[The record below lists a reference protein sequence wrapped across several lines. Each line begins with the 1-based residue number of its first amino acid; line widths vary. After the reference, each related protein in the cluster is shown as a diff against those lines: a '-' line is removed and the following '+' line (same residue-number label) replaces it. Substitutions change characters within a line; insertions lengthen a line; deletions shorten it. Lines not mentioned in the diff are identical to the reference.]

1 MDKFCILPDHYQL
14 FMDDLSIKK
23 SDTKTARLEQL
34 FGSKTRARLIRLF
47 LENTEKK
54 FFIREITRLL
64 DSQIHAVRRELYN
77 LLDLGLIKV
86 VQSREHSETPKGL
99 REKKFF
105 QVNNDFILYPELRN
119 LVEKANVLV
128 ERQMIEAIQQA
139 GNITYMVLTGRF
151 VDNTDIS
158 TDILIVGDNIN
169 GELVRGVV
177 SGYEEEF
184 EKELR
189 YTVMKPSEFQF
200 RQEITDRFLY
210 DILVNRHI
218 VIVDNLAKMT

>member
-1 MDKFCILPDHYQL
+1 
-14 FMDDLSIKK
+14 MDDLSIKK
-23 SDTKTARLEQL
+23 SDTKTERLEQL
-34 FGSKTRARLIRLF
+34 FGSKTRARLVRLF
-47 LENTEKK
+47 LENAERK
-54 FFIREITRLL
+54 FFIREITRIL

-77 LLDLGLIKV
+77 LLDLGLIKI

-105 QVNNDFILYPELRN
+105 QANNDFILYPELRN
-119 LVEKANVLV
+119 LVEKASVLV

-151 VDNTDIS
+151 VDNTEIS
-158 TDILIVGDNIN
+158 TDILIVGENIN
-169 GELVRGVV
+169 GEQVKSVV
-177 SGYEEEF
+177 AGYEEEF

-218 VIVDNLAKMT
+218 VIVDNLSKMG